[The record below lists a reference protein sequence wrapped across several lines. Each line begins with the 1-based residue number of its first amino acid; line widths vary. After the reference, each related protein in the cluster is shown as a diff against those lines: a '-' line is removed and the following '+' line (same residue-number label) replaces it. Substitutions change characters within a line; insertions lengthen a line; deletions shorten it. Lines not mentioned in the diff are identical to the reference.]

1 MRQTKWVWNQ
11 MKGFRGKYAL
21 CLILALIPQI
31 LVMLNPVFTQKIVD
45 DVLYQIPS
53 HEGNMEPLIEKL
65 VWLVALMI
73 GCTALRTTMRYFG
86 MVGLEDCGQKFLYSV
101 KKQIYGKLERQD
113 RAFYKQHQTGDLMTR
128 VTGDAEMGKHGIV
141 HLSRG
146 FLECIVLYAASAI
159 YMFSQDVVLTLSLL
173 IFTPCILIVTYRFAK
188 AARPYYVDL
197 REKLSRMNSNAQEN
211 IEGNRTVKA
220 FTREEYEIGKFR
232 EKNLEFRNANLEASF
247 VWLRYYPA
255 IESFSQALPLMVVL
269 LGGYFL
275 MTDRITSGVFL
286 AFNSLCWTLASPM
299 RTLGMLL
306 NDTQRFFA
314 SMDKV
319 IELFE
324 AEPAIKNKDGEL
336 VEKDRLEGKI
346 EFRDVSVKL
355 EHSDVL
361 EHVNLT
367 VEPGE
372 TVAVMGST
380 GSGKT
385 TLINC
390 ISRFIDVTKGQ
401 LLLDGKD
408 VRDYNLDVLRKN
420 IGVANQEVFL
430 FSDTIDHNISF
441 GNTKMPHCEVELF
454 ARRARADFIWHMDQG
469 FDTLI
474 GERGTG
480 LSGGQKQRLA
490 LARALAVKPPI
501 LILDDTTSA
510 VDMETETEIQENL
523 EQLDFPCTKIIIAQR
538 VFSARKAD
546 KIVIMD
552 KGHIVEYG
560 TEEELLR
567 KKGYFAEIYL
577 LQKGYSSVEEALMAE
592 RKGA

>member
-1 MRQTKWVWNQ
+1 MRQAKWVWNQ

-31 LVMLNPVFTQKIVD
+31 LVMLNPIFTQKIVD
-45 DVLYQIPS
+45 EVLYQIPS

-65 VWLVALMI
+65 VYLVAMMI
-73 GCTALRTTMRYFG
+73 GFTVLRTIMRYFG
-86 MVGLEDCGQKFLYSV
+86 MVGLEDCGQKFLYSI

-141 HLSRG
+141 HLFRG
-146 FLECIVLYAASAI
+146 FLECIVLYTASTV
-159 YMFSQDVVLTLSLL
+159 YMFSQDVLLTLSLM
-173 IFTPCILIVTYRFAK
+173 IFTPCILVVTYRFAK
-188 AARPYYVDL
+188 TARPYYVDL
-197 REKLSRMNSNAQEN
+197 REKLSRLNSNAQEN

-220 FTREEYEIGKFR
+220 FTREAYEIEKFR
-232 EKNLEFRNANLEASF
+232 EKNLAFRNANLEASF
-247 VWLRYYPA
+247 VWLRFYPA

-286 AFNSLCWTLASPM
+286 AFNSLCWTLAAPM

-306 NDTQRFFA
+306 NDTQRFLA
-314 SMDKV
+314 STNKV

-324 AEPAIKNKDGEL
+324 AEPVIKNKENGL
-336 VEKDRLEGKI
+336 IRKDRLEGKI

-355 EHSDVL
+355 EHSDIL
-361 EHVNLT
+361 ENVNLT

-408 VRDYNLDVLRKN
+408 VRDYDLDVLRKN
-420 IGVANQEVFL
+420 IGVANQDVFL
-430 FSDTIDHNISF
+430 FSDTIDHNIAF
-441 GNTKMPHCEVELF
+441 GNTKMPHYEVELF
-454 ARRARADFIWHMDQG
+454 ARRARANFIWQMDHG

-552 KGHIVEYG
+552 KGQIVEYG
-560 TEEELLR
+560 TEEELL
-567 KKGYFAEIYL
+567 KKNGYYAEIYL
-577 LQKGYSSVEEALMAE
+577 LQKGYGSVEEALQAE